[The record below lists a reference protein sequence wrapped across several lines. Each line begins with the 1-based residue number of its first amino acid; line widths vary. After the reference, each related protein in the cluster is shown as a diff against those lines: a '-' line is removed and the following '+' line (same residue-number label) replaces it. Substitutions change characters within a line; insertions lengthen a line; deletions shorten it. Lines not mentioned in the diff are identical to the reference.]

1 MNLIFATSNAHKVK
15 EIASVLPEG
24 YTVQSLKDIGFTEE
38 LPETRDT
45 IEGNSLQKAEYLA
58 EKLGV
63 TCFSEDTGLEIN
75 VLDGRPGVYSARY
88 AGPEATF
95 TDNVNKVLGEM
106 EGLANRRARFK
117 TVITYFVPAP
127 KGSTPKSE
135 GSTPKPPKGGFNTSQ
150 MAVEASLQGGL
161 EGEADINTSQDEA
174 VKAPFGGLGAV
185 YYSDGKYVQFTGLC
199 EGTIL
204 TEPRGTEGFGYDP
217 IFVPDG
223 CNLSFAEMRLN
234 EKNQYSHRRKAVD
247 AFLGF
252 LKSS

>member
-63 TCFSEDTGLEIN
+63 TCFAEDTGLEIN

-95 TDNVNKVLGEM
+95 TDNVDKVLGEM
-106 EGLANRRARFK
+106 QGLANRRARFK
-117 TVITYFVPAP
+117 TVITYFY
-127 KGSTPKSE
+127 G
-135 GSTPKPPKGGFNTSQ
+135 
-150 MAVEASLQGGL
+150 
-161 EGEADINTSQDEA
+161 
-174 VKAPFGGLGAV
+174 
-185 YYSDGKYVQFTGLC
+185 GKYVQFTGLC

-204 TEPRGTEGFGYDP
+204 TEPRGAEGFGYDP

>member
-63 TCFSEDTGLEIN
+63 TCFAEDTGLEIN
-75 VLDGRPGVYSARY
+75 VLDGRPGFYSARY

-106 EGLANRRARFK
+106 QGLANRRARFK
-117 TVITYFVPAP
+117 TVITYFY
-127 KGSTPKSE
+127 G
-135 GSTPKPPKGGFNTSQ
+135 
-150 MAVEASLQGGL
+150 
-161 EGEADINTSQDEA
+161 
-174 VKAPFGGLGAV
+174 
-185 YYSDGKYVQFTGLC
+185 GKYVQFTGLC

-204 TEPRGTEGFGYDP
+204 TEPRGAEGFGYDP